1 MKKLLLSLACLL
13 AGTSLYA
20 QKLEVTAGA
29 YTGLMRFSGK
39 SAESSSTM
47 LVSTNSA
54 VNYSYTNNPYGSKL
68 GFGYGIN
75 GQAQLVGKA
84 GFIVGLQLAY
94 EQLKSK
100 IDVTQVFLYNP
111 VSSSTNG
118 QTLAAEGST
127 GLKSNIIN
135 VNPYLGYRILMS
147 KVRLD
152 ILAGADMGYISSTR
166 EKGAAHASDGKTY
179 NDSMDRTGIKED
191 YRLRVGIAAGL
202 NKFTFNASYANGISN
217 YMADYLGGDKPNAHT
232 KVIRVGLGYR
242 IF

>member
-1 MKKLLLSLACLL
+1 MKKTALSLVCVFIAT
-13 AGTSLYA
+13 TSFA
-20 QKLEVTAGA
+20 QKLEVNAGA
-29 YTGLMRFSGK
+29 YSGLMRFSGQ
-39 SAESSSTM
+39 SAESSSIM
-47 LVSTNSA
+47 SVSTNSA

-68 GFGYGIN
+68 GFGYGIS

-100 IDVTQVFLYNP
+100 IDVNQVFLYNP

-127 GLKSNIIN
+127 NLKSNIIN
-135 VNPYLGYRILMS
+135 INPYLGYRILIA

-166 EKGAAHASDGKTY
+166 EKGVAHANDGKTY
-179 NDSMDRTGIKED
+179 TTSMDRTGIKED
-191 YRLRVGIAAGL
+191 YRLRVGIAVGL

-217 YMADYLGGDKPNAHT
+217 YMGGYIGGGSPNAHS
-232 KVIRVGLGYR
+232 KVIRIGLGYR
-242 IF
+242 LY